1 MLSISHTESWF
12 NIPSLPLKK
21 GMTKPLPITLSDYIT
36 DLMNKNKIKSTDKR
50 KAFVVPHA
58 GIAFSGQVS
67 AIMYNHLLMNINNSK
82 SKRINLV
89 VLAANH
95 HIQSNSLILPSFTSV
110 ELTTRTPF
118 LVNVE
123 MIQELYK
130 VGTNI
135 SFDNPSTNDFFKNE
149 HSFFNQLPFLDYVR
163 NQIKKDIQGQKE
175 VKLIPI
181 IIGTTK
187 VTPQL
192 EQALLQIINKP
203 STFVIISSDFNH
215 LGPRFGSL
223 LPSMIGFKKRDLDAI
238 ELLLQ
243 QNEKAEKELSSNNFS
258 VCGYKALL
266 LYFRLKNIKKTNLNI
281 LIRKTSFDSE
291 KENKENKENSKSWK
305 DQDGIVSYLG
315 ILIK

>member
-12 NIPSLPLKK
+12 NIPPLPLKK
-21 GMTKPLPITLSDYIT
+21 GMTKPLPITLSDYVT
-36 DLMNKNKIKSTDKR
+36 MLMAKNKIKSTDKR

-58 GIAFSGQVS
+58 GIAYSGNVS
-67 AIMYNHLLMNINNSK
+67 AIMYNHLLMNINNCK
-82 SKRINLV
+82 TKNINIV

-95 HIQSNSLILPSFTSV
+95 HINSNTLILPSFTSI
-110 ELTTRTPF
+110 ELTPRTPF

-135 SFDNPSTNDFFKNE
+135 SFDNPLTNELFKNE
-149 HSFFNQLPFLDYVR
+149 HSFFNQLPFLDYIR
-163 NQIKKDIQGQKE
+163 NQIKKK
-175 VKLIPI
+175 VKLLPI
-181 IIGTTK
+181 IVNTTK

-192 EQALLQIINKP
+192 EQALLHIINKP

-215 LGPRFGSL
+215 LGPRFGST
-223 LPSMIGFKKRDLDAI
+223 LPSSIKFKERDTQAI
-238 ELLLQ
+238 ERLLQ
-243 QNEKAEKELSSNNFS
+243 QNEKAEKELNSSNFS

-266 LYFRLKNIKKTNLNI
+266 LYFRLKNIKRNNI
-281 LIRKTSFDSE
+281 DIIVRKTSFDYDK
-291 KENKENKENSKSWK
+291 KEWK
-305 DQDGIVSYLG
+305 DQDGVVSYLG